1 MNEALELH
9 DSTAESVHREGGVL
23 CDALR
28 PAYVHR
34 SSGRPGVDS
43 GEGYAQ
49 ALDLLFSEARVEVH
63 GTCFG
68 VLSSGS
74 VSCNSRTSDNLL
86 SLPLNDAGNIQASF
100 EFASGGVLKV
110 WALACAS
117 SVKGEAHFVEK
128 YEE

>member
-1 MNEALELH
+1 MNEAVELH
-9 DSTAESVHREGGVL
+9 DSTAESVQREAGVL
-23 CDALR
+23 RISLR

-49 ALDLLFSEARVEVH
+49 PIDLLFSEAKVEVH
-63 GTCFG
+63 GACIG
-68 VLSSGS
+68 KLSSGS
-74 VSCNSRTSDNLL
+74 VSCNGHVSENLVP
-86 SLPLNDAGNIQASF
+86 LPLNEAGNIQAAF

-117 SVKGEAHFVEK
+117 SVQGSASFVEA
-128 YEE
+128 YER